1 MIGWRDIYNVFQSML
16 PLYFSLTLGY
26 GSVRWW
32 RIFTPEQCV
41 AINKL
46 VAYFS
51 FPFFTL
57 NFALHVDPFSM
68 NYRFIAADAISK
80 LLILFAIAVWVK
92 FRGEEGGS
100 CYCWSITTFSLS
112 TLTNALVVGVP
123 LVHAMY
129 GKWSEE
135 LVVQLSVV
143 QAIVWLTV
151 LLFLLELRKAWSALA
166 EGGGDR
172 MEQGRKEEEVS
183 LRPSYGELMKVVWL
197 KLAINPNTYASIV
210 GITWAFIANRWH
222 FDMPFIIEGSVL
234 IMSKAGAGM
243 AMFSMGLFMAQ
254 QEKIIACGPG
264 LTIFALVLRFVAG
277 PAAMAIGS
285 IVVGLHG
292 DILRVAIIQAAIPQ
306 SITSFIFAREYGL
319 HAEVLSTAVIFG
331 MLVALPILVAYYG
344 IKGSAKR
351 VLERPKKMSPK
362 ELYNV
367 LNAVVPLYF
376 SMLLAYSSIKHFK
389 LFTAD
394 QCSGINRFVA
404 IFAIPL
410 LSFNFISRINPF
422 HMHFLFIAAD
432 SLSKLLV
439 LLLLLF
445 WSHLFKNGSLDWSIT
460 LFSIATLPN
469 TLVMG
474 IPLLKSMYGD
484 EQGDLMIQLVVM
496 QSIVW
501 YTVLLFLF
509 EFRSARN
516 SLMEKTS
523 SNSVKEERGVS
534 EEELVHVVVANSLA
548 ENEIQRSQFMT
559 KVFSR
564 EDGIMEEHEKAQ
576 IGKLSV
582 LLILRLVCHKLI
594 RNLNFYASVLG
605 ISWALISSRWNVKKP
620 LMMEN
625 SITILSNAGLGMAM
639 FSLGLFMAMQPSII
653 ACGKKL
659 AAYGMII
666 RFIAGPAFMALS
678 SVLLGIRG
686 TTLKV
691 SIVQAALPQGI
702 VPFGY
707 IWDDSV
713 IASDNIVLY
722 GIGLMNYFEG
732 FGFHCV
738 EITEEETEKSLA
750 LIRELMVSH

>member
-1 MIGWRDIYNVFQSML
+1 
-16 PLYFSLTLGY
+16 
-26 GSVRWW
+26 
-32 RIFTPEQCV
+32 
-41 AINKL
+41 
-46 VAYFS
+46 
-51 FPFFTL
+51 
-57 NFALHVDPFSM
+57 
-68 NYRFIAADAISK
+68 
-80 LLILFAIAVWVK
+80 
-92 FRGEEGGS
+92 
-100 CYCWSITTFSLS
+100 
-112 TLTNALVVGVP
+112 
-123 LVHAMY
+123 
-129 GKWSEE
+129 
-135 LVVQLSVV
+135 
-143 QAIVWLTV
+143 
-151 LLFLLELRKAWSALA
+151 
-166 EGGGDR
+166 
-172 MEQGRKEEEVS
+172 
-183 LRPSYGELMKVVWL
+183 
-197 KLAINPNTYASIV
+197 
-210 GITWAFIANRWH
+210 
-222 FDMPFIIEGSVL
+222 
-234 IMSKAGAGM
+234 
-243 AMFSMGLFMAQ
+243 
-254 QEKIIACGPG
+254 
-264 LTIFALVLRFVAG
+264 
-277 PAAMAIGS
+277 
-285 IVVGLHG
+285 
-292 DILRVAIIQAAIPQ
+292 
-306 SITSFIFAREYGL
+306 
-319 HAEVLSTAVIFG
+319 
-331 MLVALPILVAYYG
+331 
-344 IKGSAKR
+344 
-351 VLERPKKMSPK
+351 MSPK

-422 HMHFLFIAAD
+422 HMHFLFLAAD
-432 SLSKLLV
+432 SLSKLFV

-484 EQGDLMIQLVVM
+484 EQEDLMIQLVVM
-496 QSIVW
+496 QSIIW

-516 SLMEKTS
+516 SLMEKRS

-534 EEELVHVVVANSLA
+534 EEELVHVVVANYSLA
-548 ENEIQRSQFMT
+548 ENEIQRSQFVT
-559 KVFSR
+559 KVSPELEEEEEDNEEKFPGIEELSKQQGVCESSVQVFSR
-564 EDGIMEEHEKAQ
+564 EDEIMREEHEKSQ
-576 IGKLSV
+576 IGRLSV

-653 ACGKKL
+653 ACGKRL

-702 VPFGY
+702 VPFVFAKEY
-707 IWDDSV
+707 DLHPEMLSTAV
-713 IASDNIVLY
+713 IFGMIVSLPVTILY
-722 GIGLMNYFEG
+722 YM
-732 FGFHCV
+732 
-738 EITEEETEKSLA
+738 A
-750 LIRELMVSH
+750 LGS

>member
-1 MIGWRDIYNVFQSML
+1 
-16 PLYFSLTLGY
+16 
-26 GSVRWW
+26 
-32 RIFTPEQCV
+32 
-41 AINKL
+41 
-46 VAYFS
+46 
-51 FPFFTL
+51 
-57 NFALHVDPFSM
+57 
-68 NYRFIAADAISK
+68 
-80 LLILFAIAVWVK
+80 
-92 FRGEEGGS
+92 
-100 CYCWSITTFSLS
+100 
-112 TLTNALVVGVP
+112 
-123 LVHAMY
+123 
-129 GKWSEE
+129 
-135 LVVQLSVV
+135 
-143 QAIVWLTV
+143 
-151 LLFLLELRKAWSALA
+151 
-166 EGGGDR
+166 
-172 MEQGRKEEEVS
+172 
-183 LRPSYGELMKVVWL
+183 
-197 KLAINPNTYASIV
+197 
-210 GITWAFIANRWH
+210 
-222 FDMPFIIEGSVL
+222 
-234 IMSKAGAGM
+234 
-243 AMFSMGLFMAQ
+243 
-254 QEKIIACGPG
+254 
-264 LTIFALVLRFVAG
+264 
-277 PAAMAIGS
+277 
-285 IVVGLHG
+285 
-292 DILRVAIIQAAIPQ
+292 
-306 SITSFIFAREYGL
+306 
-319 HAEVLSTAVIFG
+319 
-331 MLVALPILVAYYG
+331 
-344 IKGSAKR
+344 
-351 VLERPKKMSPK
+351 MSPK

-422 HMHFLFIAAD
+422 HMHFLFLAAD
-432 SLSKLLV
+432 SLSKLFV

-484 EQGDLMIQLVVM
+484 EQEDLMIQLVVM
-496 QSIVW
+496 QSIIW

-516 SLMEKTS
+516 SLMEKRS

-534 EEELVHVVVANSLA
+534 EEELVHVVVANYSLA
-548 ENEIQRSQFMT
+548 ENEIQRSQFVT
-559 KVFSR
+559 KVSPELEEEEEDNEEKFPGIEELSKQQAGVCESSVQVFSR
-564 EDGIMEEHEKAQ
+564 EDEIMREEHEKSQ
-576 IGKLSV
+576 IGRLSV

-653 ACGKKL
+653 ACGKRL

-702 VPFGY
+702 VPFVFAKEY
-707 IWDDSV
+707 DLHPEMLSTAV
-713 IASDNIVLY
+713 IFGMIVSLPVTILY
-722 GIGLMNYFEG
+722 YM
-732 FGFHCV
+732 
-738 EITEEETEKSLA
+738 A
-750 LIRELMVSH
+750 LGS